1 MVAPPAPAALNDWQD
16 VESGRLER
24 DDGIATNAWVRV
36 GDDLILAEQGT
47 GTGGGTRL
55 HDVSLY
61 DRSGGRL
68 VAVVTAER
76 GRPAQGGWLLEEVE
90 RFDVGA
96 TRAVRAPSTL
106 IARGIE
112 PDQFTL
118 ADVRADEQDF
128 AALRESIGDLES
140 AGFPPDALRAGD
152 RKSTRLNS
160 RP

>member
-36 GDDLILAEQGT
+36 GDDLILAEQVT
-47 GTGGGTRL
+47 GTGAGTRL

-96 TRAVRAPSTL
+96 TRAVRAPSPL
-106 IARGIE
+106 IARGLE

-118 ADVRADEQDF
+118 ADVRADEQAF
-128 AALRESIGDLES
+128 AALRESPGALETPALPPEPPQ
-140 AGFPPDALRAGD
+140 AGP
-152 RKSTRLNS
+152 
-160 RP
+160 